1 MKAVDL
7 GLSVYWGE
15 SLLEIPNKHFEEN
28 LFTWGDDS
36 YNYAHNK
43 VYEED
48 DYEELANSGI
58 ITDDGFLTPQYDHST
73 QILGKEWRM
82 PKADEFKELIDKC
95 KWTWLG
101 DGYAVTGPNKNSI
114 KIPYKMRYR
123 DTGRR
128 VLEEIWYEER
138 PIEKKIFAEEIG
150 NFWSSEVSY
159 DLSGDIGFYYGAYC
173 LYLTKQ
179 ETGLG
184 VRITSDKRS
193 KKNLIIPVTHEP
205 SLLKED
211 DATPIKANHKRPS
224 FIAPDAWI
232 DDYADT
238 PFDNIVPPPIV
249 RNGERFPLPFWN
261 KLSDK
266 AKVFLKEQWGINC
279 ENEYNKLLNDMEEVY
294 ILEHALKNYGLI

>member
-1 MKAVDL
+1 MF
-7 GLSVYWGE
+7 WGE
-15 SLLEIPNKHFEEN
+15 SLLEIPNKHFEKN
-28 LFTWGDDS
+28 LFTWGDVS

-43 VYEED
+43 AYEED
-48 DYEELANSGI
+48 DFEELVNSGI
-58 ITDDGFLTPQYDHST
+58 IKDSGFLTPRYDHAY
-73 QILGKEWRM
+73 QILGDKWRM
-82 PKADEFKELIDKC
+82 PTVDEFKELLDKC

-101 DGYAVTGPNKNSI
+101 DGYAMTGPNKNSI
-114 KIPYKMRYR
+114 KIPYIMRRR

-138 PIEKKIFAEEIG
+138 PIEKKVFAEEIG

-159 DLSGDIGFYYGAYC
+159 DLSDDTGFYYGAYS
-173 LYLTKQ
+173 LHITKQ
-179 ETGLG
+179 EAELCAR
-184 VRITSDKRS
+184 VTSDKRD

-205 SLLKED
+205 SLLKAD
-211 DATPIKANHKRPS
+211 DVTPIKVTRKRPS

-249 RNGERFPLPFWN
+249 PNGERFPLPFWN
-261 KLSDK
+261 KLSEKSKD
-266 AKVFLKEQWGINC
+266 LLNNQWGINC

-294 ILEHALKNYGLI
+294 ILEHAFKNYGLI

>member
-58 ITDDGFLTPQYDHST
+58 ITDDGFLTPQYDHAY
-73 QILGKEWRM
+73 QILGEKWRI

-101 DGYAVTGPNKNSI
+101 DGYAVTGPSKNSI
-114 KIPYKMRYR
+114 KIPYVKRYL

-128 VLEEIWYEER
+128 VLEEIWYEEH

-159 DLSGDIGFYYGAYC
+159 DLSGDIGFYYGAFC
-173 LYLTKQ
+173 LHLTKQ

-184 VRITSDKRS
+184 VRIASDKRS

-205 SLLKED
+205 SFLKED
-211 DATPIKANHKRPS
+211 DATPITATHKRPS
-224 FIAPDAWI
+224 FLASDAWI
-232 DDYADT
+232 ED
-238 PFDNIVPPPIV
+238 I
-249 RNGERFPLPFWN
+249 
-261 KLSDK
+261 
-266 AKVFLKEQWGINC
+266 
-279 ENEYNKLLNDMEEVY
+279 
-294 ILEHALKNYGLI
+294 

>member
-15 SLLEIPNKHFEEN
+15 NILEIPNKHFEDN

-36 YNYAHNK
+36 YNNAHNK
-43 VYEED
+43 AYGED
-48 DYEELANSGI
+48 DYEELADSGI
-58 ITDDGFLTPQYDHST
+58 ITDDGFLTPQYDHAY
-73 QILGKEWRM
+73 QILGEKWRM

-101 DGYAVTGPNKNSI
+101 DGYAVTGPSKNSI
-114 KIPYKMRYR
+114 KIPYVKRYL

-128 VLEEIWYEER
+128 VLEEIWYEEH

-159 DLSGDIGFYYGAYC
+159 DLSGDIGFYYGAFC
-173 LYLTKQ
+173 LHLTKQ

-184 VRITSDKRS
+184 VKIASDKRS

-205 SLLKED
+205 FLLKED
-211 DATPIKANHKRPS
+211 DATHIKATYKRPS

-232 DDYADT
+232 DDYVDT
-238 PFDNIVPPPIV
+238 AFDNIVPPPIV

-266 AKVFLKEQWGINC
+266 VKVF
-279 ENEYNKLLNDMEEVY
+279 
-294 ILEHALKNYGLI
+294 

>member
-36 YNYAHNK
+36 YNYAHK
-43 VYEED
+43 KAYEED
-48 DYEELANSGI
+48 DFDELANSGI
-58 ITDDGFLTPQYDHST
+58 ITDGGFLTPQYDHAY
-73 QILGKEWRM
+73 QILGEKWRM
-82 PKADEFKELIDKC
+82 PTVDEFKELIDKC

-101 DGYAVTGPNKNSI
+101 DGYAVTGPSKNSI
-114 KIPYKMRYR
+114 KIPYVNRYL
-123 DTGRR
+123 DTGRS
-128 VLEEIWYEER
+128 VLEDVWYEER

-159 DLSGDIGFYYGAYC
+159 DLSYDIGFYYGAYS
-173 LYLTKQ
+173 LHLTKCKT
-179 ETGLG
+179 ELYAR
-184 VRITSDKRS
+184 VSSDKRN

-205 SLLKED
+205 SLLKAD
-211 DATPIKANHKRPS
+211 DTTPIKATLKRPS

-232 DDYADT
+232 DDYTDSR
-238 PFDNIVPPPIV
+238 PEDIVPPPIV
-249 RNGERFPLPFWN
+249 LNGQSSPLPFWN

-266 AKVFLKEQWGINC
+266 AKDFLNEQWGVNC
-279 ENEYNKLLNDMEEVY
+279 EIEYNKLLNDMEEVY